1 MVQTDLNL
9 CCTNMPTFTFC
20 WIPVLNYVVFHLLQ
34 GLVVPVI
41 RNVGNMN
48 FKDIELAVNA
58 LGEKVSCFN
67 SLPASGKFYHL
78 LITFANSFDPDQ
90 D

>member
-1 MVQTDLNL
+1 M
-9 CCTNMPTFTFC
+9 
-20 WIPVLNYVVFHLLQ
+20 
-34 GLVVPVI
+34 I
-41 RNVGNMN
+41 RNVGDMN

-67 SLPASGKFYHL
+67 SLPASCKFCCL
-78 LITFANSFDPDQ
+78 LITLTNDQ

>member
-1 MVQTDLNL
+1 M
-9 CCTNMPTFTFC
+9 
-20 WIPVLNYVVFHLLQ
+20 YVVFHLLQ

-41 RNVGNMN
+41 RNVGDMN

-67 SLPASGKFYHL
+67 FLPASGEFCCL
-78 LITFANSFDPDQ
+78 PITLANSLGPYQ
-90 D
+90 DSGPTF

>member
-1 MVQTDLNL
+1 MLDTLH
-9 CCTNMPTFTFC
+9 
-20 WIPVLNYVVFHLLQ
+20 VVFHLLQ

-41 RNVGNMN
+41 RNVGDMN

-67 SLPASGKFYHL
+67 YLPASCKFCCL
-78 LITFANSFDPDQ
+78 LVTFANSLDTYQ